1 VKEAIMAEP
10 NEEKTPDPI
19 ADKLLSAGTPADSP
33 GIQLL
38 ETVAVVGAALTIGSI
53 ILLSWMAVVAVVLTA
68 AAGYGAHWLR
78 RKRLL
83 RNEEEARAARYAY
96 PEGREETIR
105 GLVMPEDLKSATLG
119 LIGQPRMS
127 RLEIAARLSA
137 RVGETRA
144 NEYLPL
150 ILLQADR
157 SMAS

>member
-1 VKEAIMAEP
+1 MAEP
-10 NEEKTPDPI
+10 NEEKTPDPV

-38 ETVAVVGAALTIGSI
+38 ETLAVVGAALTIGSMV
-53 ILLSWMAVVAVVLTA
+53 LLSWMAVGAVLLTA
-68 AAGYGAHWLR
+68 AAVFAAYRLR

-96 PEGREETIR
+96 PEGRKETIN
-105 GLVMPEDLKSATLG
+105 GLAVPEDLKSAVLS

-127 RLEIAARLSA
+127 RLDIAAQLSA

-150 ILLQADR
+150 ILQQADR
-157 SMAS
+157 SVEG